1 MGKSVRVELR
11 EGIPDDPKSRARA
24 PSTEHRAQCGG
35 WTEQRNNI
43 GLHFAHHF
51 APGEARR
58 DTRDESLRRP
68 VSTLLSTVKVPLWE
82 VLGGLDGTGFAIPFH
97 SFPLHPFALSAE
109 PHPSAPRLTISQR
122 EVELASPVP
131 SPHASPRPSWLP
143 SLYCRSAVC
152 TSMLPWRC
160 GTRSNN
166 VMTANGHRSSPRA
179 RSRNLPVYCT
189 VELATCP
196 ILSRPVAKRES
207 VCVQRPG

>member
-1 MGKSVRVELR
+1 VRWV
-11 EGIPDDPKSRARA
+11 DRAA
-24 PSTEHRAQCGG
+24 
-35 WTEQRNNI
+35 EQYWVA
-43 GLHFAHHF
+43 LC
-51 APGEARR
+51 
-58 DTRDESLRRP
+58 TSLRSRRGETRYTRRVP
-68 VSTLLSTVKVPLWE
+68 PPSSVCGPLTTVGGTSYCRLSRYLFWE